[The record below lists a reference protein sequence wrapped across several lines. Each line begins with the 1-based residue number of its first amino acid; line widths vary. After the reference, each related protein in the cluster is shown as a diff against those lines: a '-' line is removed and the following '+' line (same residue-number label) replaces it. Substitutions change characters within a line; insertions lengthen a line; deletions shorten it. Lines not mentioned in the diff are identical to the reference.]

1 MRFIR
6 ESRRGGFI
14 NFVYEMNEFDFV
26 DAVYWVSNVVGK
38 EIIVTN
44 VITLRDSKRNYDEG
58 NQSVQL
64 ECPLDEK
71 QILEKIRA
79 KEIDKI
85 SFSGKYKSDSISVC
99 YNLQNNILSLGFSNK
114 DNIDRIIL
122 ESELSLILKEV
133 V

>member
-99 YNLQNNILSLGFSNK
+99 YNLQKNIIALSFDERNNV
-114 DNIDRIIL
+114 DRATM
-122 ESELSLILKEV
+122 ESELGLV
-133 V
+133 